1 MPLNSYT
8 LILSQRDAGN
18 TTFEEKLLSGS
29 RLIIQT
35 DSTGNIVASG
45 SIDAAPIGQNIAAAG
60 SFTTLS
66 ANSLSSLT
74 AVSASAVNL
83 IGDLALASAN
93 PNLTSTSGGNLTI
106 SSTGNS
112 SIYVNN
118 VQFSGSG
125 MVVPGN
131 LTVQGSM
138 TYISS
143 SVVDI
148 GDNRIRLNVL
158 TPGQRYG
165 GLDIVDSGS
174 MSQATASLLWD
185 SQNDYWFMT
194 DATNPLV
201 SNKMMG
207 GPTGSF
213 GSENDLTY
221 GYLPRAQTGDTLE
234 NSLLTENGY
243 TLNYN
248 SGQFVVTASNG
259 NTTIAGTLG
268 VTGLTTLDQV
278 SASNITSTSGSFG
291 NLVIGNSSF
300 TNITVTNLST
310 LNIISASNQIISG
323 GLTVGGTATIAT
335 LSGSNGNISNNFTV
349 NNLATVSSLSGSNG
363 NFSNNLTVNNLAT
376 ISSLSGSNGNFTN
389 NLSINNILSAY
400 SASITNLQIGGTA
413 PATTNDSGI
422 TGSVRYDNDF
432 AYVYTNGKW
441 KRTPLSVY

>member
-66 ANSLSSLT
+66 ANGLSSLT
-74 AVSASAVNL
+74 TVSASAVNL
-83 IGDLALASAN
+83 IGNLSLASAN

-112 SIYVNN
+112 SVYVNN

-125 MVVPGN
+125 IVVPGN
-131 LTVQGSM
+131 LTVQGTM

-185 SQNDYWFMT
+185 SQGDYWFMT

-213 GSENDLTY
+213 GSENNLTY
-221 GYLPRAQTGDTLE
+221 GYVPRAQTGDTLE
-234 NSLLTENGY
+234 NSLLIENGY

-248 SGQFVVTASNG
+248 SGKLIVNASSG
-259 NTTIAGTLG
+259 NTTIAGTLD
-268 VTGLTTLDQV
+268 VTGLTTLGQV
-278 SASNITSTSGSFG
+278 SASNINSTSGSFG
-291 NLVIGNSSF
+291 NLVIGGSSF

-349 NNLATVSSLSGSNG
+349 NNLAT
-363 NFSNNLTVNNLAT
+363 

-389 NLSINNILSAY
+389 NLSINNILTAY

-432 AYVYTNGKW
+432 AYIYTNGKW

>member
-1 MPLNSYT
+1 MPLNPYT
-8 LILSQRDAGN
+8 LILSQRDAAN

-60 SFTTLS
+60 SFTNLNASGLTTLQQ
-66 ANSLSSLT
+66 L
-74 AVSASAVNL
+74 SASATNL
-83 IGDLALASAN
+83 SGNLTLAGAN
-93 PNLTSTSGGNLTI
+93 PSLTSTSGGNLTV
-106 SSTGNS
+106 STTGNS
-112 SIYVNN
+112 SVYVNN

-131 LTVQGSM
+131 LTVQGAM

-165 GLDIVDSGS
+165 GLDVVDSGS
-174 MSQATASLLWD
+174 LNQATASLLWD
-185 SQNDYWFMT
+185 SQGDYWFIT

-213 GSENDLTY
+213 GSENNLTY

-234 NSLLTENGY
+234 NSLLVENGY
-243 TLNYN
+243 SLNYN
-248 SGQFVVTASNG
+248 GGQFTVNASNG
-259 NTTIAGTLG
+259 NTTVAGTLN
-268 VTGLTTLDQV
+268 VTGLTTLGQV
-278 SASNITSTSGSFG
+278 SASNITAQTGSFA
-291 NLVIGNSSF
+291 NLVIGASSF
-300 TNITVTNLST
+300 ANITVTNLST
-310 LNIISASNQIISG
+310 LNAVSASNVDVTG
-323 GLTVGGTATIAT
+323 NLMVDGTSTFATI
-335 LSGSNGNISNNFTV
+335 SGSNGSISNNFT
-349 NNLATVSSLSGSNG
+349 
-363 NFSNNLTVNNLAT
+363 
-376 ISSLSGSNGNFTN
+376 
-389 NLSINNILSAY
+389 INNILSAY

-413 PATTNDSGI
+413 PSTTNDNGI
-422 TGSVRYDNDF
+422 GGSIRYDNDF
-432 AYVYTNGKW
+432 AYIYTNGKW
-441 KRTPLSVY
+441 KRTPLSIF

>member
-1 MPLNSYT
+1 MPLNPYT

-35 DSTGNIVASG
+35 DSIGNIVASG

-60 SFTTLS
+60 SFTTLTAS
-66 ANSLSSLT
+66 QLSTLQQL
-74 AVSASAVNL
+74 SASATNL
-83 IGDLALASAN
+83 SGDLTLAGTN
-93 PNLTSTSGGNLTI
+93 PNLTSTSGGNLTV
-106 SSTGNS
+106 STTGNS
-112 SIYVNN
+112 SVYVNN

-174 MSQATASLLWD
+174 MNQATASLLWD
-185 SQNDYWFMT
+185 SQGDYWFMT

-213 GSENDLTY
+213 GSENNLTY
-221 GYLPRAQTGDTLE
+221 GTLPRAQTGDTLE
-234 NSLLTENGY
+234 NSLLVENGY

-248 SGQFVVTASNG
+248 SGKLIVNASSG
-259 NTTIAGTLG
+259 NTTIAGTLD
-268 VTGLTTLDQV
+268 VTGLTTLGQV

-310 LNIISASNQIISG
+310 LNIISASNQILSG

-363 NFSNNLTVNNLAT
+363 NF
-376 ISSLSGSNGNFTN
+376 TN
-389 NLSINNILSAY
+389 NLSINNILTAY

-432 AYVYTNGKW
+432 AYIYTNGKW
-441 KRTPLSVY
+441 KRTPLAIY

>member
-112 SIYVNN
+112 SVYVNN

-213 GSENDLTY
+213 GSENNLTY

-248 SGQFVVTASNG
+248 SGKLIVNASSG
-259 NTTIAGTLG
+259 NTTIAGTLD
-268 VTGLTTLDQV
+268 VTGLTTLGQV

-363 NFSNNLTVNNLAT
+363 NF
-376 ISSLSGSNGNFTN
+376 TN
-389 NLSINNILSAY
+389 NLSINNILTAY